1 MGSYLAENLRTFWMD
16 RGGAAGGA
24 APHETRR
31 GFDMARQDNGSPD
44 ALRAD
49 LRHFAQLV
57 LRLERDGRLLEATPQ
72 LLKLLGDLRAKLF
85 AYEVRCAASFQ
96 HDASRP
102 EVTESERIVREAI
115 DRVHEAEREWERG
128 WDTAPD
134 E

>member
-1 MGSYLAENLRTFWMD
+1 
-16 RGGAAGGA
+16 
-24 APHETRR
+24 
-31 GFDMARQDNGSPD
+31 MARPDNGSPD

-85 AYEVRCAASFQ
+85 AYEVRCAATFRQ
-96 HDASRP
+96 DASRP
-102 EVTESERIVREAI
+102 EITESERIVRDALERA
-115 DRVHEAEREWERG
+115 REAEREWERG
-128 WDTAPD
+128 WDHAPD